1 AVARALERTY
11 GATLTAAGAAA
22 TAYAALGIGQFRG
35 FRHFAII
42 GASGMA
48 FCWLASYALLPAI
61 VVLLE
66 RRRPRARSDERFG
79 QIPFTPC
86 ERPFV
91 ALVDRAPRATLIIC
105 VAVAL
110 AALVG
115 GSRYLAR
122 GALEYDMRRLRSD
135 PVTSGELYR
144 VSHTA
149 SRVLAA
155 KGAAG
160 MIVM

>member
-1 AVARALERTY
+1 SRALDRTY

-48 FCWLASYALLPAI
+48 FCWLVSYLLLPPV

-66 RRRPRARSDERFG
+66 RRRRRPGMDERYG
-79 QIPFTPC
+79 QIPFTHF

-91 ALVDRAPRATLIIC
+91 WLVDRVPRATAVLSL
-105 VAVAL
+105 VVGLVAL
-110 AALVG
+110 VAG
-115 GSRYLAR
+115 GRYLSR
-122 GALEYDMRRLRSD
+122 GALEYDMKKLRSD
-135 PVTSGELYR
+135 PVTSGDLYR
-144 VSHTA
+144 VSNTA
-149 SRVLAA
+149 SRVLAS
-155 KGAAG
+155 KGSAG